1 MTYYSRSKPYTHDG
15 VEGIRTL
22 YLFNAIEALSQV
34 SYDPASKVETM
45 GFEPTTSSVRLKR
58 SPN

>member
-1 MTYYSRSKPYTHDG
+1 MTYYSCSKPYGNCG

-34 SYDPASKVETM
+34 SYDPESKVETM